1 MKDFFAFLTASAV
14 LILPVAGQVDT
25 VQAQDSKTLTISWW
39 GYNGEKMNANIIEPF
54 KKICGCQIVFETG
67 NNADRLN
74 KLKLRG
80 GKGVDV
86 IYLTDSY
93 SQIGIEEGLF
103 QEVDRSKIPNVADL
117 YDPAKAPQGNYGPAY
132 TIGRVGIVYDSAKV
146 NPPVTS
152 WGDLWRDDLKGA
164 VTLAGITTTAG
175 PLMVLEAGTHAGV
188 DAYGETDKAFEAIEA
203 LKPNVVK
210 NYNTGSELVNL
221 ISTGEAKV
229 ALAQDFTLASM
240 QAAVP
245 TMKWAELKDGDIAT
259 LNTVNIA
266 KGSEN
271 IELAHQFIN
280 FVLSKDIQQL
290 EAEQGV
296 DAPVSTKV
304 VLTPEQ
310 AKIWTYGEDMIGKLN
325 RIDYAKLNAVKSDW
339 IDRWNEIFG
348 M

>member
-1 MKDFFAFLTASAV
+1 
-14 LILPVAGQVDT
+14 
-25 VQAQDSKTLTISWW
+25 
-39 GYNGEKMNANIIEPF
+39 MNANIIEPF
-54 KKICGCQIVFETG
+54 KKICGCDVAFETG

-93 SQIGIEEGLF
+93 SQIGIQQGLF
-103 QEVDRSKIPNVADL
+103 QEVDRTKIPNIADL
-117 YDPAKAPQGNYGPAY
+117 YDLAKAPQGNYGPAY
-132 TIGRVGIVYDSAKV
+132 TIGRVGIVYDKAKV

-152 WGDLWRDDLKGA
+152 WNDLWRDDLKAA
-164 VTLAGITTTAG
+164 VTLPGITTTAG
-175 PLMVLEAGTHAGV
+175 PLMVLEAGKHAGA
-188 DAYGETDKAFEAIEA
+188 DAYEDTDKAFEAIDA

-245 TMKWAELKDGDIAT
+245 TMTWASLKDGDIAT
-259 LNTVNIA
+259 LNTVNIP

-271 IELAHQFIN
+271 VELAHQFIN
-280 FVLSKDIQQL
+280 FILSKDVQRGRGRTRCRCAGL
-290 EAEQGV
+290 DKGRTHAG
-296 DAPVSTKV
+296 S
-304 VLTPEQ
+304 
-310 AKIWTYGEDMIGKLN
+310 GESLDLRRG
-325 RIDYAKLNAVKSDW
+325 
-339 IDRWNEIFG
+339 
-348 M
+348 